1 MELKLTALVIG
12 NSTYENVEALKN
24 PTNDAEDVSA
34 KLTDLGFAVTT
45 LTNATRE
52 QMGTA
57 LEQFGEA
64 LKTSSVGLVFFAGH
78 AFQIEGKNYL
88 APVDT
93 RTTMESSVKYSA
105 LDLDFVLDVMK
116 LAASPTNFVILDAC
130 RNNPFAGRLRSIA
143 SNELASVYAPKGTL
157 VAYSTSPGQTS
168 LDGTGRNGPYTEALL
183 QHIGTPNLLVE
194 TMFKRV
200 RSTLESLTDGRQTSW
215 EHTSLIGDFRFRPS
229 VRAAVSGYGA
239 AAIADGLAP
248 RSGTPVGVAVEGL
261 KTLNWYKQNDALD
274 ALSLEQIQSSSADE
288 AFILG
293 RNIYQTACGGANS
306 ARLFLEGFADKTAQ
320 LSEPQRK
327 AILDGMLY
335 EVFFDSEG
343 QHRQKPK
350 LGSFDEVFKLQ
361 ANTALADSFSFIQ
374 ACLAPFADYY
384 FEIPGSGNEVTLSVS
399 TTADETGARVITDV
413 WWDSVSILSKN
424 PVDESLSAWFVPRDQ
439 KYKYGELVEYLSK
452 GLVLPLQQLK
462 VEPDFAFT
470 NGTYFVWPAG
480 YLVQKPVTAAS
491 SLQT

>member
-12 NSTYENVEALKN
+12 NSTYENVDPLKN
-24 PTNDAEDVSA
+24 PTNDAEDISA

-45 LTNATRE
+45 LTNATKE
-52 QMGTA
+52 QMVIA

-64 LKTSSVGLVFFAGH
+64 LKNSSVGLVFFAGH
-78 AFQIEGKNYL
+78 AFQIDGKNYL

-93 RTTMESSVKYSA
+93 RTTMESSVKFSA
-105 LDLDFVLDVMK
+105 LDLDYVLDVMK
-116 LAASPTNFVILDAC
+116 VAASPTNFVILDAC

-168 LDGTGRNGPYTEALL
+168 LDGMDRNGPYTEALL
-183 QHIGTPNLLVE
+183 QHIGTPSLLVE

-200 RSTLESLTDGRQTSW
+200 RSTLEGLTNGRQTSW

-229 VRAAVSGYGA
+229 VRAVVSGYGA
-239 AAIADGLAP
+239 TAIADGLAP
-248 RSGTPVGVAVEGL
+248 RSGTPVGIAIEGL
-261 KTLNWYKQNDALD
+261 KTLNWYKQNDTLD
-274 ALSLEQIQSSSADE
+274 ALSPGQIQSSSADE

-293 RNIYQTACGGANS
+293 RNIYQAACGGANS
-306 ARLFLEGFADKTAQ
+306 ARLFLGDFASKTAQ

-335 EVFFDSEG
+335 EVFFDSDG
-343 QHRQKPK
+343 QHRERAK
-350 LGSFDEVFKLQ
+350 LESFDELFKLQ
-361 ANTALADSFSFIQ
+361 ANAALSESFSFIQ

-384 FEIPGSGNEVTLSVS
+384 FEIPGSGNEVMLSVS
-399 TTADETGARVITDV
+399 TTADESGARVITDI
-413 WWDSVSILSKN
+413 WRDSVSILDKN
-424 PVDESLSAWFVPRDQ
+424 QVDDSRSGWLVPRDQ

-452 GLVLPLQQLK
+452 ELVLPLQQLK
-462 VEPDFAFT
+462 VEADFAFT
-470 NGTYFVWPAG
+470 SGTYFVWAAG
-480 YLVQKPVTAAS
+480 FEVRKPITGARPR
-491 SLQT
+491 TE

>member
-1 MELKLTALVIG
+1 MELNLTALVIG
-12 NSTYENVEALKN
+12 NSAYESVDALKN

-45 LTNATRE
+45 LTNATRQ

-57 LEQFGEA
+57 LEGFGEA

-168 LDGTGRNGPYTEALL
+168 RDGIGRNGPYTEALL
-183 QHIGTPNLLVE
+183 QHLGTPNLLVE

-200 RSTLESLTDGRQTSW
+200 RSTLESLTDGHQTSW
-215 EHTSLIGDFRFRPS
+215 EHTSLTGDFRFRPS
-229 VRAAVSGYGA
+229 VRAGVPGYGP

-248 RSGTPVGVAVEGL
+248 RSGTPVGVAVDGL

-274 ALSLEQIQSSSADE
+274 ALSLEQIQSSPADE

-293 RNIYQTACGGANS
+293 RNIYQAACGGANS
-306 ARLFLEGFADKTAQ
+306 ARLFLEGFADKTAR
-320 LSEPQRK
+320 LREPQRK

-343 QHRQKPK
+343 QHREKPK
-350 LGSFDEVFKLQ
+350 LDSFDEIFKLQ
-361 ANTALADSFSFIQ
+361 ANPALAESFNFIQ
-374 ACLAPFADYY
+374 ACLVPFADYY
-384 FEIPGSGNEVTLSVS
+384 FEIPGSGNVVTLSVS
-399 TTADETGARVITDV
+399 TTADATGARVITDI

-424 PVDESLSAWFVPRDQ
+424 PVDESRTGWFVLRDQ

-452 GLVLPLQQLK
+452 ELVLPLQQLK

-470 NGTYFVWPAG
+470 SGTYFVWPAG
-480 YLVQKPVTAAS
+480 FDVRNPVTAAS
-491 SLQT
+491 PLQT